1 MGAFYFCLLYTST
14 ALSDEISG
22 AEAEGVE
29 IKTLMA
35 PSRIEK
41 DEEGNVKGI

>member
-1 MGAFYFCLLYTST
+1 MT
-14 ALSDEISG
+14 ALPDEISG

-29 IKTLMA
+29 IETLMA

-41 DEEGNVKGI
+41 DERR